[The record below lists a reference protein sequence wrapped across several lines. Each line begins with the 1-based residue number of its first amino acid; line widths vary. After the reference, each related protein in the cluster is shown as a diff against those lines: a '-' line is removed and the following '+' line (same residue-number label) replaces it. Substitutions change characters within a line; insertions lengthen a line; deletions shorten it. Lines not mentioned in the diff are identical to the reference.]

1 MAFIHEHEKYGM
13 TFPSAY
19 FRINEVGYICTND
32 PKYGTPG
39 DSEKKGK
46 INVKLF
52 IYTDQE
58 AAENNGE
65 HIDYIGTWINH
76 SGEIP
81 TNLPTFAY
89 ENLMQTQFAGS
100 ISA

>member
-13 TFPSAY
+13 TFPSGY
-19 FRINEVGYICTND
+19 FRINEVGYTWTNE
-32 PKYGTPG
+32 PKYGSPG
-39 DSEKKGK
+39 DSEKLAK
-46 INVKLF
+46 INVRLSV
-52 IYTDQE
+52 YTSQE
-58 AAENNGE
+58 AAESNGE
-65 HIDYIGTWINH
+65 HIDHIGTWINH

-89 ENLMQTQFAGS
+89 ENLMQTQFSGS